1 MPALRFAGAAAGD
14 GALLPPAG
22 RRAGRP
28 ESRPAGP
35 RAVSASAGAPGPA
48 GRGRRSCRDPGWTA
62 RVASEGG
69 LVCISS
75 GHGPNTLRAAVTQV
89 GGRAQRAAGA
99 RLAPGARS
107 SRSAPLL
114 VAAGLTVGTEGSRRP
129 AGGARDAAGPAGPP
143 VAAVRGAGTG
153 QRALRTARCR
163 RGPDL
168 SWPDAAVRIC
178 CSSCSCRC
186 SEGRVPPF
194 PSPPFT
200 SSKLSVSACGLGEV
214 PRPEHW
220 PGFWGPPE
228 FQWLSPQG
236 GLACSGK
243 NWRTW
248 PVLTSPVTPGASSRL
263 HNGLPRLSGR
273 GVDSIFWAEG
283 LSNFVDMVQ
292 KPHEFSQKRGN
303 CKNVTEVYSI

>member
-114 VAAGLTVGTEGSRRP
+114 VAAGLTVGTGGSRRP

-143 VAAVRGAGTG
+143 AAAVRGAGTG

-200 SSKLSVSACGLGEV
+200 SSKLSVSACGLG
-214 PRPEHW
+214 
-220 PGFWGPPE
+220 
-228 FQWLSPQG
+228 
-236 GLACSGK
+236 
-243 NWRTW
+243 
-248 PVLTSPVTPGASSRL
+248 
-263 HNGLPRLSGR
+263 
-273 GVDSIFWAEG
+273 
-283 LSNFVDMVQ
+283 
-292 KPHEFSQKRGN
+292 
-303 CKNVTEVYSI
+303 